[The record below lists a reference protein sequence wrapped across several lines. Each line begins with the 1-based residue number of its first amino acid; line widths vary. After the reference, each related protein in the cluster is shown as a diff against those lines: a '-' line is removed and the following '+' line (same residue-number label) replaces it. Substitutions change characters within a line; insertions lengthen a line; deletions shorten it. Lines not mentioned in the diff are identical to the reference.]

1 MPPSKLFT
9 PTVIFFRRADA
20 RTHPRPLPCREG
32 NSYFFNSFASVFA
45 VALP

>member
-9 PTVIFFRRADA
+9 LSSIIFRRADA
-20 RTHPRPLPCREG
+20 RTHPRPFPCRERR
-32 NSYFFNSFASVFA
+32 SYFFNSFASVFA